1 MLNIGHDA
9 FTKFEQVKLGLY
21 STAVGIC
28 FNQMTAKKGI
38 KLFREKAVA
47 AMFKEYKQLDDLDVL
62 GRLDPDSLTYDQKHN
77 ALRADNLI
85 KIKRDGK

>member
-1 MLNIGHDA
+1 
-9 FTKFEQVKLGLY
+9 VKLGLY

-47 AMFKEYKQLDDLDVL
+47 AMFKEYKQLDDLNVL
-62 GRLDPDSLTYDQKHN
+62 GRLDPDSLPMTKNEMHSEPLILLRSNKMAN
-77 ALRADNLI
+77 A
-85 KIKRDGK
+85 RDARVQMEVH